1 MFRNTRH
8 WVLGLLITA
17 LMVWVGCGGD
27 GDATDTPAPTDAPT
41 AATQAAAPPAVSSE
55 PIKIGLLHPHTGAL
69 AGLGTD
75 MTSGYLHYFETQGM
89 QIAGRPIE
97 IIVEDSE
104 GNPSVGLDKLKKLIE
119 RENVHIVAGPV
130 SSGVAYGIA
139 DYIKQ
144 SGVPIF
150 ITQAT
155 ANGLTQGDRA
165 PNIFRTAFS
174 SDQLHLPM
182 GEYYVNELGYSKVAG
197 LALDYAAGHEHLTAF
212 KNALNRA
219 GGEMVQEL
227 YPRLGETETSTY
239 ITSIKTDEIDA
250 VNAILWGATAVPFIN
265 QQHEFGL
272 REKVPLTGIGTVVED
287 QLELPNELPE
297 AAEGVISYLAY
308 CLCLDTAA
316 NNEFKASY
324 EASEGKLPNYYTA
337 IAFTGAKALA
347 EAIKAVDGDL
357 EDRDAFLAA
366 AREVTFDGPMGP
378 FRYDE
383 YQNPILN
390 VYVREVKIDADG
402 KAYNAL
408 VHTIENVDQFWGMS
422 QAEKDELLKPSN

>member
-1 MFRNTRH
+1 L
-8 WVLGLLITA
+8 VALIIA
-17 LMVWVGCGGD
+17 LMAWVGCGGG
-27 GDATDTPAPTDAPT
+27 GDDTPDPPAEQTAA
-41 AATQAAAPPAVSSE
+41 AATQAAAAEPVSSE

-69 AGLGTD
+69 AGLGLD
-75 MTSGYLHYFETQGM
+75 MTSGYQHYFEQIGM
-89 QIAGRPIE
+89 QVAGRPIE

-119 RENVHIVAGPV
+119 RENVHVMAGPV

-139 DYIKQ
+139 DYIRQ
-144 SGVPIF
+144 AEVPIF

-182 GEYYVNELGYSKVAG
+182 GDYFINELGYTKVAG

-212 KNALNRA
+212 KNSLERA

-239 ITSIKTDEIDA
+239 ITSIKADEVDA

-272 REKVPLTGIGTVVED
+272 RKKVPLTGLGSVVED
-287 QLELPNELPE
+287 ELELPNQTPE

-308 CLCLDTAA
+308 CLCLDTPA
-316 NNEFKASY
+316 NNAFKTSY
-324 EASEGKLPNYYTA
+324 EAANGRLPNYYTA
-337 IAFTGAKALA
+337 IAYTGARALA
-347 EAIKAVDGDL
+347 EALEAVNGNV
-357 EDRDAFLAA
+357 EDTDAFLAA

-390 VYVREVKIDADG
+390 VYVRKVEIGEDG
-402 KAYNAL
+402 KARNVL
-408 VHTIENVDQFWGMS
+408 EDTIENVDQFWGMS
-422 QAEKDELLKPSN
+422 AEEKDALLNPS

>member
-1 MFRNTRH
+1 MFRNPRY
-8 WVLGLLITA
+8 WVLGLLIIA

-27 GDATDTPAPTDAPT
+27 GDAADTPAPADE
-41 AATQAAAPPAVSSE
+41 AAGAALPAVSSE

-69 AGLGTD
+69 AGLGLD
-75 MTSGYLHYFETQGM
+75 MTSGYEHYFEGEGM
-89 QIAGRPIE
+89 VIAGRSVE

-119 RENVHIVAGPV
+119 RENVDIVAGPV

-144 SGVPIF
+144 ADVPIF

-182 GEYYVNELGYSKVAG
+182 GEYYVNELGYSKVTG

-212 KNALNRA
+212 KNSLNRA

-250 VNAILWGATAVPFIN
+250 VNAILWGATAVPFVN

-272 REKVPLTGIGTVVED
+272 RDKVPLTSLGSTVED
-287 QLELPNELPE
+287 QLELPNQLPE
-297 AAEGVISYLAY
+297 AAEGIISYLAY
-308 CLCLDTAA
+308 CLCLDTPA
-316 NNEFKASY
+316 NNAFKTSY
-324 EASEGKLPNYYTA
+324 EASKGKLPNYYTA
-337 IAFTGAKALA
+337 IAFTGAKALG
-347 EAIKAVDGDL
+347 EAIKAVNGDL
-357 EDRDAFLAA
+357 EDQDAFLAA

-402 KAYNAL
+402 NAYNAL

-422 QAEKDELLKPSN
+422 QAEKDELLQPSN

>member
-1 MFRNTRH
+1 M
-8 WVLGLLITA
+8 TA
-17 LMVWVGCGGD
+17 VVVWAACGGD
-27 GDATDTPAPTDAPT
+27 SAEPA
-41 AATQAAAPPAVSSE
+41 QVSDE
-55 PIKIGLLHPHTGAL
+55 PIRIGLLHPHTGAL
-69 AGLGTD
+69 AGLGLD
-75 MTSGYLHYFETQGM
+75 MTSGYELYFEEEGM
-89 QIAGRPIE
+89 TIAGRPIE

-139 DYIKQ
+139 DYIRQ
-144 SGVPIF
+144 SEVPIF

-182 GEYYVNELGYSKVAG
+182 GEYYVNELGYSKIAG

-212 KNALNRA
+212 KNSLERA

-239 ITSIKTDEIDA
+239 ITAIKTDEIDA

-272 REKVPLTGIGTVVED
+272 RDDVPLTGLGSVVED
-287 QLELPNELPE
+287 GLELPNQTPE

-308 CLCLDTAA
+308 CLCLDTPA
-316 NNEFKASY
+316 NNAFKDSY
-324 EASEGKLPNYYTA
+324 EAANGRLPDYYTA
-337 IAFTGAKALA
+337 IGYTGAKALG
-347 EAIKAVDGDL
+347 EAIKAVNGNV
-357 EDRDAFLAA
+357 EDRDAFMAA

-390 VYVREVKIDADG
+390 VYVREVQIGPDG
-402 KAYNAL
+402 TAYNVL
-408 VHTIENVDQFWGMS
+408 VDTIEDVDQFWGMS
-422 QAEKDELLKPSN
+422 EEEKNALLNPS

>member
-1 MFRNTRH
+1 MFRNPRY
-8 WVLGLLITA
+8 WVLGLLIIT

-27 GDATDTPAPTDAPT
+27 AADTPAPADGPT
-41 AATQAAAPPAVSSE
+41 TATQAAAPPVASTE

-69 AGLGTD
+69 AGLGLD
-75 MTSGYLHYFETQGM
+75 MTSGYKHYFEEEGM
-89 QIAGRPIE
+89 VIAGRPIE

-119 RENVHIVAGPV
+119 RENVDILAGPV

-144 SGVPIF
+144 SGVPLF

-155 ANGLTQGDRA
+155 ANGLTQGDGA

-182 GEYYVNELGYSKVAG
+182 GEYYVNELGYSKVTG

-212 KNALNRA
+212 KNSLNRA

-239 ITSIKTDEIDA
+239 ITSIKTGEIDA
-250 VNAILWGATAVPFIN
+250 VNAILWGATAVPFVN

-272 REKVPLTGIGTVVED
+272 RDKVPLTGLGSMVED
-287 QLELPNELPE
+287 QLELPNQLPA

-308 CLCLDTAA
+308 CLCLDTPA
-316 NNEFKASY
+316 NNAFKASY
-324 EASEGKLPNYYTA
+324 EASEGNLPNYYTA
-337 IAFTGAKALA
+337 IAYTGAKALG

-357 EDRDAFLAA
+357 EDLDAFLAA

-402 KAYNAL
+402 NAYNAL

-422 QAEKDELLKPSN
+422 QAEKDELLQPSN

>member
-75 MTSGYLHYFETQGM
+75 MTSGYQHYFETQGM

-119 RENVHIVAGPV
+119 RENVHIVAGPI

-165 PNIFRTAFS
+165 PNIFRTAYS
-174 SDQLHLPM
+174 SDQVHLPM
-182 GEYYVNELGYSKVAG
+182 GEYFVNVLGYTRMAA
-197 LALDYAAGHEHLTAF
+197 LALDYAAGHEHLAAF
-212 KNALNRA
+212 KGALERA
-219 GGEMVQEL
+219 GGELVQEL

-239 ITSIKTDEIDA
+239 ITSIKADEIDA

-272 REKVPLTGIGTVVED
+272 RGKVPVTGFGSVVED
-287 QLELPNELPE
+287 GLELPNQIPE
-297 AAEGVISYLAY
+297 AAEGIISYQPY
-308 CLCLDTAA
+308 CRCLETPA
-316 NNEFKASY
+316 NNEFKASF
-324 EASEGKLPNYYTA
+324 EAAEGQLPNYYSA
-337 IAFTGAKALA
+337 LGFTGAKALG
-347 EAIKAVDGDL
+347 EAIKAVNGNMD
-357 EDRDAFLAA
+357 DREAFMAA
-366 AREVTFDGPMGP
+366 ARVVTFDGPMGP
-378 FRYDE
+378 FQYDE

-390 VYVREVKIDADG
+390 VYIRRVEIGPDG
-402 KAYNAL
+402 MAL
-408 VHTIENVDQFWGMS
+408 NVLVDTIENVDQFWGMTE
-422 QAEKDELLKPSN
+422 AEKDALLNPS

>member
-1 MFRNTRH
+1 MFRNPRY
-8 WVLGLLITA
+8 WVLGLLIIT

-27 GDATDTPAPTDAPT
+27 GDAADTPAPADE
-41 AATQAAAPPAVSSE
+41 AAGAAPPAVSSE

-69 AGLGTD
+69 AGLGLD
-75 MTSGYLHYFETQGM
+75 MTSGYEHYFEEAGM
-89 QIAGRPIE
+89 VIAGRPVE

-119 RENVHIVAGPV
+119 RENVDIVAGPV

-144 SGVPIF
+144 ADVPIF

-182 GEYYVNELGYSKVAG
+182 GEYYVNTLGYSKVTG

-212 KNALNRA
+212 KNSLNRA

-250 VNAILWGATAVPFIN
+250 VNAILWGATAVPFVN
-265 QQHEFGL
+265 QQHEYGL
-272 REKVPLTGIGTVVED
+272 RDKVPLTSLGSTVED
-287 QLELPNELPE
+287 QLELPNQLPE
-297 AAEGVISYLAY
+297 AAEGIISYLAY
-308 CLCLDTAA
+308 CLCLDTPA
-316 NNEFKASY
+316 NNAFKTSY
-324 EASEGKLPNYYTA
+324 EASKGKLPNYYTA
-337 IAFTGAKALA
+337 IAFTGAKALG
-347 EAIKAVDGDL
+347 EAIKAVNGDL
-357 EDRDAFLAA
+357 EDQDAFLAA

-402 KAYNAL
+402 NAYNAL

-422 QAEKDELLKPSN
+422 QAEKDELLQPSN